1 MQLIIRFVRK
11 HYFAIV
17 QIVLALIIGGYVIG
31 AFTTVRDFF
40 FPESGAYVRSTR
52 TILNGIRGFGQLVTV
67 AVEVAKADI
76 RVEVNEGFLNYG
88 HYSASHVAV
97 GVIEAG
103 IDFTA
108 IGESNIR
115 FDRANEIYHVSL
127 PSPLLTS
134 CRIEYIDQYGAS
146 LTLLP
151 ADWDIIRQLAQFQAL
166 TEFSDDALEGGILER
181 AGEEAALRIGD
192 FISAITA
199 VTADVIFQ
207 ENDSYASSPQS
218 CLPEPPQG
226 WLKKEGESGW
236 KKE

>member
-1 MQLIIRFVRK
+1 MPMIARFARK
-11 HYFAIV
+11 HYLTIV
-17 QIVLALIIGGYVIG
+17 QIVLALIIGGYVMG
-31 AFTTVRDFF
+31 AVTAVRDFF

-52 TILNGIRGFGQLVTV
+52 TILHGIRGFGQLVTV

-103 IDFTA
+103 IDITA
-108 IGESNIR
+108 IGETNIR
-115 FDRANEIYHVSL
+115 FDGAKDVYHISL
-127 PSPLLTS
+127 PPPLITS

-151 ADWDIIRQLAQFQAL
+151 ADWDVIRQLAQFDAQA
-166 TEFSDDALEGGILER
+166 EFTRDALESGILER

-192 FISAITA
+192 FVSAITGKPA
-199 VTADVIFQ
+199 IV
-207 ENDSYASSPQS
+207 DSLDFNSDASWSQS
-218 CLPEPPQG
+218 CEPEPPKG
-226 WLKKEGESGW
+226 WTKKEGESGW

>member
-1 MQLIIRFVRK
+1 MLVISRFARK
-11 HYFAIV
+11 HYLAIV
-17 QIVLALIIGGYVIG
+17 QIVLALIIGGYVMG
-31 AFTTVRDFF
+31 AVTAVRDFF

-52 TILNGIRGFGQLVTV
+52 TILHGIRGFGQLVTV

-103 IDFTA
+103 IDITA
-108 IGESNIR
+108 IGQSNVR
-115 FDRANEIYHVSL
+115 FDSANDLYHISL
-127 PSPLLTS
+127 PPPLITS

-146 LTLLP
+146 VTLLP
-151 ADWDIIRQLAQFQAL
+151 ADWDVIRQLAQYEAL
-166 TEFSDDALEGGILER
+166 TEFKRDALESGILER

-192 FISAITA
+192 FIRAITGKPA
-199 VTADVIFQ
+199 NV
-207 ENDSYASSPQS
+207 DSLGATSDESSPQS
-218 CLPEPPQG
+218 CEPEPPQG
-226 WLKKEGESGW
+226 WNKEEGESGW

>member
-1 MQLIIRFVRK
+1 MPLITKFVRK
-11 HYFAIV
+11 HYMAIV
-17 QIVLALIIGGYVIG
+17 QIALALIIGGYVMG
-31 AFTTVRDFF
+31 AVTAVRDFF

-108 IGESNIR
+108 IGETNVRLDS
-115 FDRANEIYHVSL
+115 ANDIYHITL
-127 PSPLLTS
+127 PPPLITS
-134 CRIEYIDQYGAS
+134 CRIEYIDQYSAS
-146 LTLLP
+146 VTLLP
-151 ADWDIIRQLAQFQAL
+151 ADWDIIRQLAQFEAL
-166 TEFSDDALEGGILER
+166 IEFERDALEGGILER

-192 FISAITA
+192 FISSITGK
-199 VTADVIFQ
+199 TANVKYHEISSDG
-207 ENDSYASSPQS
+207 SSPQS
-218 CLPEPPQG
+218 CQPERPSG
-226 WLKKEGESGW
+226 WMKEEGDSGW